1 MGPHVHFQIVFPLEL
16 GRTLVTNIVFIVRVY
31 QHVTPKLGLDKEGL
45 GTVGT
50 EIIAE
55 NALVSGRVPLEV
67 VEVVAGVIALVT
79 VILSHVLVYA
89 DDMVVQRL
97 LIGTHKVVAMDTDV
111 RFAAFSVFMDGFLV
125 DLHFT

>member
-1 MGPHVHFQIVFPLEL
+1 M
-16 GRTLVTNIVFIVRVY
+16 
-31 QHVTPKLGLDKEGL
+31 TPKLGLDKEGL

-97 LIGTHKVVAMDTDV
+97 LNQSNVLAGLSICMRV
-111 RFAAFSVFMDGFLV
+111 RWARCCGKP
-125 DLHFT
+125 